1 MRRGPLDLSCAVS
14 PPVVTT
20 GASGA
25 LSHALIQVRSGALG
39 PPLGLELKIARVGRP
54 GESGLPVLP
63 DAFRA
68 LIERRGAKD
77 SIIFA
82 GRHSTGVARA
92 GPEPVHALRSPWPDL
107 AAALNGLRSIIVGM
121 DEGRLVWT
129 LVIVEAPI
137 LEATPATIQALQ
149 GLIDVSAGVDLVCTH
164 PAADLGLLG
173 RLAQRTGGEL
183 LHARSADLPA
193 RMVERVD
200 ILRDQRV
207 RNVRLSLANPP
218 GVEIKRIFR
227 VAPSPAFVGIPAE
240 SDGLIELPTGPVG
253 GRNNPAWL
261 ISAATPT
268 RRAGT
273 YRLFDIGLDYEAGG
287 APTQVRSEILQKV
300 VPAPP
305 RRLQVNAAVT
315 AAQARAETAA
325 WVEEIARSFRAGEA
339 RRVAGL
345 LERLVRHT
353 VTLEDRALVER
364 AFELRMGFLRGGLLD
379 IAELNRL
386 RRQVAAL

>member
-1 MRRGPLDLSCAVS
+1 MRRGPLDLQCAIS
-14 PPVVTT
+14 PPVVTS

-25 LSHALIQVRSGALG
+25 LSHALIQIRSGTLG
-39 PPLGLELKIARVGRP
+39 PPLGLELKVARVGRP
-54 GESGLPVLP
+54 GESGVPVLA

-82 GRHSTGVARA
+82 GRHATGVARA

-107 AAALNGLRSIIVGM
+107 AAALHGLRSIIVGM

-137 LEATPATIQALQ
+137 VEATPATIQALQ
-149 GLIDVSAGVDLVCTH
+149 GLIDVSAGVDLLCTH

-183 LHARSADLPA
+183 LHSRAADLPA
-193 RMVERVD
+193 RLTERVD
-200 ILRDQRV
+200 VLRDQRV
-207 RNVRLSLANPP
+207 RNVRLSLATPP
-218 GVEIKRIFR
+218 GIELKRIFR
-227 VAPSPAFVGIPAE
+227 VAPTPAFVGIPTAT
-240 SDGLIELPTGPVG
+240 DGLIDLPTGPVG
-253 GRNNPAWL
+253 GNNNPAWL

-273 YRLFDIGLDYEAGG
+273 YRLFDVGLDYEADG
-287 APTQVRSEILQKV
+287 APTQAKAEVLQQV

-305 RRLQVNAAVT
+305 RRLKVQAAVT

-325 WVEEIARSFRAGEA
+325 WVEEIARAFRAGEA

-353 VTLEDRALVER
+353 VSLEERALVER
-364 AFELRMGFLRGGLLD
+364 AFELRMGFLRGGVLD
-379 IAELNRL
+379 TAELNRL